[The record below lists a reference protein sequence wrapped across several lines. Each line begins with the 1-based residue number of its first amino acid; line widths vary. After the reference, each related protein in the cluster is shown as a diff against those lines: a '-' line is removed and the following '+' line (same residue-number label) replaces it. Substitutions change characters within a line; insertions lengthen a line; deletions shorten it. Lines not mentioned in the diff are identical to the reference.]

1 MDQVGVDVQSVAI
14 SDTNM
19 IVVIFANGIVETL
32 AKDVTTYKKL
42 YDEWLKDE
50 PPFISDIYKVQMRDI
65 ILAAIN
71 NDADCIRDLDKFFTS
86 ENIDEVTA
94 FIKYMRK
101 RDLTPAKAQWTVQE

>member
-1 MDQVGVDVQSVAI
+1 MDQAGVDIQSVAI

-32 AKDVTTYKKL
+32 AKDVTTYKHM
-42 YDEWLKDE
+42 YEEWLKEE

-71 NDADCIRDLDKFFTS
+71 NDQDCINDLDKFFTT
-86 ENIDEVTA
+86 ENIEQVKD
-94 FIKYMRK
+94 FIIYMRK
-101 RDLTPAKAQWTVQE
+101 RDLTPAKAQWTVQQ